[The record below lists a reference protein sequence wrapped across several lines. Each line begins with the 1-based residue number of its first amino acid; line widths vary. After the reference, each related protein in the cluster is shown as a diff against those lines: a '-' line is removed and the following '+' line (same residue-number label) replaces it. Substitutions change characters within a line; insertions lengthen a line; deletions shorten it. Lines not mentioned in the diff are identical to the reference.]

1 MNYTL
6 NIIDTPGFGDTRGI
20 DRDQYTVDQIRH
32 LFSEDLPKGV
42 LYLDAVCFIVKA
54 PDARLTVSQK
64 YIFSSIMA
72 LFGKDIESNICTL
85 ITFAD
90 GAEPP
95 VLASLRE
102 AKLPFGSTFEFNNS
116 ALFAANTNLVPT
128 SLSPMFWD
136 MGCQSFQ
143 KFFDKICKF
152 ETRSLA
158 QTKAVLQERKQ
169 LKNVLACI
177 YPQVKAGLSKLSE
190 LRDQLDAFHR
200 NINDIENNK
209 DFYYEVEETKQ
220 IRVELKPGEHV
231 TNCLH
236 CNITCHESCAYS
248 DDDEKMN
255 CLVMDNDGNCTVC
268 IKKCNWTEHKN
279 TRYIFKY
286 TTERVRKTYIEM
298 KQKYEEAKG
307 VKLNHKSFIE
317 GLTRDVDKLF
327 FGVKLRMREMKRCK
341 SRLEVIALRPD
352 PLSTVEHL
360 DLMIRAEEME
370 KQSGYEQRIKVLNE
384 FRHMALIDKDFENF
398 DEEMQLTKQEMATH
412 GLGSDKNILEQ
423 EIDYTKQEI
432 ETQELGSNKNFIVKG
447 IDYIKEFLS
456 PSTPNP
462 PLTPPPP
469 QPFMPSQPITPDIQK
484 TSKNKAKKNKKK

>member
-6 NIIDTPGFGDTRGI
+6 NIIDTPGFGYTRGI

-158 QTKAVLQERKQ
+158 LTKAVLQERKQ

-177 YPQVKAGLSKLSE
+177 YPRL
-190 LRDQLDAFHR
+190 
-200 NINDIENNK
+200 
-209 DFYYEVEETKQ
+209 KQ
-220 IRVELKPGEHV
+220 PYQ
-231 TNCLH
+231 NYQ
-236 CNITCHESCAYS
+236 N
-248 DDDEKMN
+248 
-255 CLVMDNDGNCTVC
+255 
-268 IKKCNWTEHKN
+268 
-279 TRYIFKY
+279 
-286 TTERVRKTYIEM
+286 
-298 KQKYEEAKG
+298 
-307 VKLNHKSFIE
+307 
-317 GLTRDVDKLF
+317 
-327 FGVKLRMREMKRCK
+327 
-341 SRLEVIALRPD
+341 
-352 PLSTVEHL
+352 
-360 DLMIRAEEME
+360 
-370 KQSGYEQRIKVLNE
+370 
-384 FRHMALIDKDFENF
+384 FEI
-398 DEEMQLTKQEMATH
+398 
-412 GLGSDKNILEQ
+412 S
-423 EIDYTKQEI
+423 
-432 ETQELGSNKNFIVKG
+432 
-447 IDYIKEFLS
+447 
-456 PSTPNP
+456 
-462 PLTPPPP
+462 
-469 QPFMPSQPITPDIQK
+469 
-484 TSKNKAKKNKKK
+484 